1 MRIYP
6 PFSFTSQLWIEAVRI
21 NNLPRSYFST
31 PMHRDAMIRL
41 DKLPTSQMQAKSTAK
56 RVKQEKPVKPAR
68 QKPDLYGRL
77 LNSNVMAVL
86 YDKSKISGVLVEV
99 SPYAIL
105 IENVDGTTW

>member
-1 MRIYP
+1 
-6 PFSFTSQLWIEAVRI
+6 
-21 NNLPRSYFST
+21 
-31 PMHRDAMIRL
+31 
-41 DKLPTSQMQAKSTAK
+41 MQAKSTAK